1 MLAALQHNW
10 VSTLYRAGRQ
20 PADGLRHPQD
30 EARFDIYRA
39 SLLANLSHALADTY
53 PVIEKLV
60 GRPFFE
66 AAAQFY
72 LRCHPSRH
80 GDIHAFGGDF
90 AHFLEQF
97 EPAQSLPYLPDV
109 ARLEWLTHQ
118 AFHAADGS
126 ALGIGALASL
136 PQNQL
141 DAVRLVL
148 HPSLQLMQSDF
159 PVHRIW
165 QANQENGS
173 TDPIDLDEGGVDLA
187 VFRDGMDIALMP
199 LARADYDFLA
209 GLREMSLADA
219 SDFTLP
225 RHVDFDP
232 GQALHLVF
240 SQGLVVSLLVGD
252 ALCMR

>member
-10 VSTLYRAGRQ
+10 VMTLYRADRQ
-20 PADGLRHPQD
+20 PAEGLRHPWD
-30 EARFDIYRA
+30 EVRFEIYHA
-39 SLLANLSHALADTY
+39 SLLANLTHALADTY
-53 PVIEKLV
+53 SVIEKLV

-66 AAAQFY
+66 AAAQLY
-72 LRCHPSRH
+72 LRRHPSRH

-90 AHFLEQF
+90 ASFLEQF

-118 AFHAADGS
+118 AFHAADGG
-126 ALGIGALASL
+126 ALEIGALASL
-136 PQNQL
+136 PQDQL
-141 DAVRLVL
+141 DSVHLNM

-165 QANQENGS
+165 QVNQENVS
-173 TDPIDLDEGGVDLA
+173 AVSIDLDEGGVNLA
-187 VFRDGMDIALMP
+187 IFRDGMDIALMP

-209 GLREMSLADA
+209 GLREKSLANA
-219 SDFTLP
+219 SDLTLL
-225 RHVDFDP
+225 RHTDFDP

-252 ALCMR
+252 VLCIR

>member
-20 PADGLRHPQD
+20 PVDGLRRPQD
-30 EARFDIYRA
+30 TVRFEIYRA

-66 AAAQFY
+66 AAAQIY
-72 LRCHPSRH
+72 LRRHPSRH

-90 AHFLEQF
+90 ASFLEQF
-97 EPAQSLPYLPDV
+97 EPVQSLPYLPDV

-126 ALGIGALASL
+126 VLEIDALASL
-136 PQNQL
+136 PRDQL
-141 DAVRLVL
+141 DAVHLNM
-148 HPSLQLMQSDF
+148 HPSLQLMQSEF

-165 QANQENGS
+165 QANQES
-173 TDPIDLDEGGVDLA
+173 APAVSIDLDEGGVNLA
-187 VFRDGMDIALMP
+187 IFRDGMDIALMP
-199 LARADYDFLA
+199 LARADYDFLTA
-209 GLREMSLADA
+209 LRETSLAHA
-219 SDFTLP
+219 SDLTLS
-225 RHVDFDP
+225 RHADFDP
-232 GQALHLVF
+232 GQALHLLF
-240 SQGLVVSLLVGD
+240 SQRLVISLLVGD
-252 ALCMR
+252 VLCIR